1 MGISSLLPTLK
12 SVSHAKHVAEAYGG
26 KTVCVDAYVWL
37 HRGAYACARELCEG
51 VPTRKHVEYF
61 MNRARMLARGKI
73 RAIYVFDGG
82 RLPSK
87 SGEEEARR
95 RGRRE
100 ALARAKRHA
109 MQGNASA
116 AYEQYT
122 RAVDVTPEMARQV
135 IDALAREGF
144 ESLTAPYEADA
155 QMAYLAKHGFVDG
168 VITEDSDL
176 IAHGCASVFTK
187 MGADGHG
194 VEIRYGDLA
203 RNRDLSFVGFTP
215 DMFLEMC
222 VLSGCDYLPS
232 LNGVGIKKAHGLI
245 RRFKTYTKVL
255 RHMKFEGISVPRDYE
270 ARFED
275 ALLTFKFQWVYCPKR
290 QHNVNLNDPT
300 GVLDESTVEDLPR
313 LIGAYHAPQV
323 ARALANSAVHPMTL
337 ETFGKAVSVK
347 NQSQLEALAPT
358 AHEAVFSDE
367 AIERAAYHVSTAPE
381 PAPSRVPTRARKADA
396 AFASFLQDKPED
408 DINSL
413 RAALTR
419 NRPRAKAVEKPLG
432 ARAPGAGKS
441 FYAAMNERN
450 TVTTPSTARD
460 IRNADVG
467 VEIEGCMVVP
477 DSMEKTTPR
486 KARTP
491 VSAIVQNR
499 VIAET
504 PMASKSVKK
513 SPYFK
518 SPPPATRSS
527 SKRSDATPFATIARI
542 SMDSVKKSVNAEF
555 GEFMNDPSVRV
566 QRPERTP
573 PTRTTPPRAAK
584 KAKSRGAST
593 LKDRNKDDK
602 KFWQSS
608 LFDNYA
614 FGK

>member
-1 MGISSLLPTLK
+1 
-12 SVSHAKHVAEAYGG
+12 VSHAKHVAEAYGG

-87 SGEEEARR
+87 SGEEESRR
-95 RGRRE
+95 RGRSE
-100 ALARAKRHA
+100 ALARAKQHA

-135 IDALAREGF
+135 IDALAKEGF

-194 VEIRYGDLA
+194 IEIRYGDLA

-215 DMFLEMC
+215 EMFLEMC

-300 GVLDESTVEDLPR
+300 GVLDESAIADLPR
-313 LIGAYHAPQV
+313 LIGAYHAPTV
-323 ARALANSAVHPMTL
+323 AHALANSAVHPMTL
-337 ETFGKAVSVK
+337 ETFGKAVAVK
-347 NQSQLEALAPT
+347 NRSQLKAFAPKS
-358 AHEAVFSDE
+358 HESLFSDD
-367 AIERAAYHVSTAPE
+367 AIERAAYHVSTAL
-381 PAPSRVPTRARKADA
+381 APSPSRTSTRVRKADA

-408 DINSL
+408 NINTL

-419 NRPRAKAVEKPLG
+419 NQPRAKLADKALG

-441 FYAAMNERN
+441 FYAALKSRDAMA
-450 TVTTPSTARD
+450 TPSTVSD
-460 IRNADVG
+460 IRDADVG
-467 VEIEGCMVVP
+467 AETEGCMVVP
-477 DSMEKTTPR
+477 DSMEKATPR
-486 KARTP
+486 RARTP
-491 VSAIVQNR
+491 VSTIAETR

-504 PMASKSVKK
+504 PIASKSVKK

-518 SPPPATRSS
+518 SPPPATRSN
-527 SKRSDATPFATIARI
+527 SKRSDATPFATIART
-542 SMDSVKKSVNAEF
+542 SMESVKKSVDAEF
-555 GEFMNDPSVRV
+555 SEFMKDLPE
-566 QRPERTP
+566 RPARTP
-573 PTRTTPPRAAK
+573 PTRTTPARAAK
-584 KAKSRGAST
+584 KSKSRGASA

-608 LFDNYA
+608 LFDTFA